1 MSLIVSCYLHNSTV
15 MITGSPLLRELDVS
29 EKDIGDDGI
38 SFCLQHTNT
47 LNEINF
53 SVKGITT

>member
-1 MSLIVSCYLHNSTV
+1 
-15 MITGSPLLRELDVS
+15 MITGSPLLRQLDVS
-29 EKDIGDDGI
+29 ESDIGDDGI

-53 SVKGITT
+53 EFCGFSVKGITT